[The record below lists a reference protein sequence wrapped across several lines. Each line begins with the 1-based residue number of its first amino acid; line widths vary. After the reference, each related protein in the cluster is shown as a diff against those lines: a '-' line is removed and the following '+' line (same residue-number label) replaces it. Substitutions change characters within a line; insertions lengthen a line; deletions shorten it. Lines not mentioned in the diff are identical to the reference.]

1 MKLQD
6 INLETE
12 EEREQENIFRKEETT
27 EFTKQDEIQKQ
38 QEEQKESSKIFSEIM
53 PKFMQESKKISNAHK
68 GTLVHLCI
76 QRLKEEKEYTLKDI
90 QEMIQDLAEKQ
101 IITIEEAES
110 IDAKLVFGYTKSQ
123 LFQELKE
130 AKEIH
135 KEQPFYISLPAKEMI
150 KEAKEANSEKEVLV
164 QGIMDLFYVNSNNQL
179 ILVDFK
185 TDYVGKENGAKEKI
199 VEKYKT
205 QLEIYQKALEQA
217 LNRKVDKVVLCL
229 ANANWEE
236 VIIS

>member
-1 MKLQD
+1 MIILQY
-6 INLETE
+6 
-12 EEREQENIFRKEETT
+12 R
-27 EFTKQDEIQKQ
+27 
-38 QEEQKESSKIFSEIM
+38 
-53 PKFMQESKKISNAHK
+53 
-68 GTLVHLCI
+68 TLDPSIILLHLKP
-76 QRLKEEKEYTLKDI
+76 LLD
-90 QEMIQDLAEKQ
+90 
-101 IITIEEAES
+101 
-110 IDAKLVFGYTKSQ
+110 
-123 LFQELKE
+123 
-130 AKEIH
+130 
-135 KEQPFYISLPAKEMI
+135 
-150 KEAKEANSEKEVLV
+150 
-164 QGIMDLFYVNSNNQL
+164 QL